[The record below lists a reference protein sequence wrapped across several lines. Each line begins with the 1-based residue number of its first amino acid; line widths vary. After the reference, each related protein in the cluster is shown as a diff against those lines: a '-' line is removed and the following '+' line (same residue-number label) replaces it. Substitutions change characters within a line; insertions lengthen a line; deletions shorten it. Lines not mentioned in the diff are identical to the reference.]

1 MIVMKVVV
9 MVIVA
14 ASSGSSSKDSNSNV
28 RSSTLEK
35 HKYAKVEKEVHT

>member
-1 MIVMKVVV
+1 

-14 ASSGSSSKDSNSNV
+14 ASSGSSSNDSNGNM

-35 HKYAKVEKEVHT
+35 HKYANVEEEVHA